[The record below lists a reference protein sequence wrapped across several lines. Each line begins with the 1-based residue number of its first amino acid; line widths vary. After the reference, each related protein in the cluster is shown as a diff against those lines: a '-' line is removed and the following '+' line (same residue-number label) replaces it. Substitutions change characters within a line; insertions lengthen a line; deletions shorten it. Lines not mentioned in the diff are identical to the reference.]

1 MRPGLRRGAKPGQ
14 SRVMQSAP
22 PPPAPLALHLRL
34 ADEAATAALARA
46 LRPQLRP
53 GDVIALAGPIGAG
66 KTAFARALVQDAL
79 AAEGRREDVPSP
91 SFTLVQA
98 YDTAQGEIWHAD
110 LYRLSGPR
118 DTDELGLAEAFD
130 RAICLVEWPD
140 RLGPDLPARALTLT
154 LAPDAEGEA
163 RTATLTAT
171 DARWEPVLGALA
183 DG

>member
-1 MRPGLRRGAKPGQ
+1 MHA
-14 SRVMQSAP
+14 AP
-22 PPPAPLALHLRL
+22 NLPAPFALHLRL
-34 ADEAATAALARA
+34 ADEAATVALARA

-53 GDVIALAGPIGAG
+53 GDVLALAGPIGAG
-66 KTAFARALVQDAL
+66 KTAFARALIQDAL

-118 DTDELGLAEAFD
+118 DADELGLAEAFGH
-130 RAICLVEWPD
+130 AICLVEWPD
-140 RLGPDLPARALTLT
+140 RLGPELPARALTLT
-154 LAPDAEGEA
+154 FAPEPEGEA
-163 RTATLTAT
+163 RALSLAATDPRWTAVLATL
-171 DARWEPVLGALA
+171 PGALA

>member
-1 MRPGLRRGAKPGQ
+1 MHA
-14 SRVMQSAP
+14 AP
-22 PPPAPLALHLRL
+22 NRPAPFALHLRL

-46 LRPQLRP
+46 LRPRLRP

-66 KTAFARALVQDAL
+66 KTAFARALIQDAL

-118 DTDELGLAEAFD
+118 DADELGLAEAFD

-140 RLGPDLPARALTLT
+140 RLGTELPAQALTLT
-154 LAPDAEGEA
+154 FAPEAVGDARGL
-163 RTATLTAT
+163 TLTAT
-171 DARWEPVLGALA
+171 DARWGPVLAALS